1 MLGELASHG
10 VIDDLSLAVATTA
23 DLGGYDE
30 KKPKNTNE
38 RRNLNN
44 EFVRIGIPSLL
55 GYFVEEISIRSK

>member
-10 VIDDLSLAVATTA
+10 VIDDLSLAVATT
-23 DLGGYDE
+23 DLGGYEE
-30 KKPKNTNE
+30 KKPKNTSE